1 MARTSAS
8 ARPLTDHEEIRRW
21 AEERGA
27 TPACV
32 RGTGDSNDT
41 GMIRLDFPGYSGAG
55 SLEEISWDD
64 WFEKFDE
71 SNLALIVQDETA
83 SGDTSNFNKLVSRDT
98 AETGRSSRR
107 NSRSTGTSRGSHRS
121 TQARSNDKASHT
133 SKARS
138 AGRAS
143 SAQRSSA
150 QGRSAQGRSAEG
162 RSAEGRSAA
171 GSKQRTSSKTSANSR
186 RSGRTS
192 NQSSRNQNRNKKKSA
207 SRASSTAGR
216 RSATRRRAA

>member
-1 MARTSAS
+1 MARTSS
-8 ARPLTDHEEIRRW
+8 KVTTDHEEIRQW
-21 AEERGA
+21 AEKRGGKPAAVAA
-27 TPACV
+27 TES
-32 RGTGDSNDT
+32 GDDP
-41 GMIRLDFPGYSGAG
+41 GILRIDFPGYSGAG

-64 WFEKFDE
+64 WFEKFVE
-71 SNLALIVQDETA
+71 TNLALIVQDETT
-83 SGDTSNFNKLVSRDT
+83 SSDTSNFNKLVSRDT

-121 TQARSNDKASHT
+121 TQARSNNKASHT

-150 QGRSAQGRSAEG
+150 Q
-162 RSAEGRSAA
+162 GRSAA

-192 NQSSRNQNRNKKKSA
+192 NQSSRSQNQNKKKSA